1 MEGGKRSFG
10 VWEGS
15 RLRARAQP
23 VGALRPCIRYLS
35 RSELYWGIPQD
46 ARELEIGGR
55 GDFIRE
61 FSLGKRNWKQIFEGV
76 LGYEAHGLWS
86 FHEKRTM
93 WSTSNLFFFFLQNYF
108 FSLSFPF
115 HLLSINVVCTVKN
128 VVFSDLS
135 SWVGNTWDLEIIIV
149 REMVPL
155 TAAFLLAFQ
164 FHSWPRWKVIF

>member
-1 MEGGKRSFG
+1 M
-10 VWEGS
+10 
-15 RLRARAQP
+15 
-23 VGALRPCIRYLS
+23 RPMACGHSMRKEQCDQL
-35 RSELYWGIPQD
+35 L
-46 ARELEIGGR
+46 
-55 GDFIRE
+55 
-61 FSLGKRNWKQIFEGV
+61 
-76 LGYEAHGLWS
+76 
-86 FHEKRTM
+86 T
-93 WSTSNLFFFFLQNYF
+93 FFFFLQNYF

-164 FHSWPRWKVIF
+164 FHSWPR